1 MSSEQPSEPEAI
13 PEDLRHLIHLNTAY
27 WVLSCVECKE
37 AVRPQSLVEYLK
49 CKHRVAW
56 EVYKRVER
64 YVKGFG
70 HDYTR
75 STIGLPDNGS
85 APQPLL
91 PITNVRNSR
100 LQCNQVFFPYKKSPC
115 VGLAKKRGCSATGF

>member
-1 MSSEQPSEPEAI
+1 MSREQRSEPEAI
-13 PEDLRHLIHLNTAY
+13 PEDLRHLIHLNTVY

-37 AVRPQSLVEYLK
+37 AVRPQSLVEHLK
-49 CKHRVAW
+49 RKYRVAW

-75 STIGLPDNGS
+75 STIGLPDNGL

-91 PITNVRNSR
+91 PITSR
-100 LQCNQVFFPYKKSPC
+100 FKCKKCEFWSSSDKGAC
-115 VGLAKKRGCSATGF
+115 